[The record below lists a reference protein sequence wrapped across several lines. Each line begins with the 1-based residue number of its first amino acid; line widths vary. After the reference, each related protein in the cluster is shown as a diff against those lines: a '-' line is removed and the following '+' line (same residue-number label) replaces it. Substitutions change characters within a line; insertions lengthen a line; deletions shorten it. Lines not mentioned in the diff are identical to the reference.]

1 MPIRVDAYMAEGV
14 ASGWLAHEGP
24 VREQLEHE
32 GVLAITGVQWQ
43 PLDGPA
49 RPAGDLSVPIDDVF
63 VAVAE
68 DDPTTP
74 VHASWHGIRVELGPY
89 VVEGEMPTLP
99 GFDPGRALTRPTGEF
114 VLLRDVSLGLRS
126 ETDPPALTPLGHHAL
141 VNRYVVETVACDLM
155 LGFFFPGAEII
166 QAEVDAEHAS
176 AGETTEPAPTDDLA
190 PAGVVTE
197 RENFAS
203 ETG

>member
-24 VREQLEHE
+24 VREQLEHD
-32 GVLAITGVQWQ
+32 GVLAMTGVQWQ

-49 RPAGDLSVPIDDVF
+49 RPAGDLSIPIDDVF

-126 ETDPPALTPLGHHAL
+126 AADAPTMTPLGHHAL

-155 LGFFFPGAEII
+155 LGFFFPGATII
-166 QAEVDAEHAS
+166 QAEVDAESHAGV
-176 AGETTEPAPTDDLA
+176 AEATEAPEGDLA
-190 PAGVVTE
+190 PAGLATE
-197 RENFAS
+197 RDAFAG